1 MIPQLNN
8 EDEYNMANF
17 NQTGQT
23 VGTQINVT
31 TTESTE
37 YSKYLPENE
46 RPVVTALLTALI
58 DSGQTITI
66 NDGEEDLI
74 TSDKLT
80 ELRPE
85 LAGTGEDYITFDGGF
100 FWLIYNNGSEQ
111 DPMIVI
117 ADYSANDFCDD
128 IWDSLNDKYGT

>member
-1 MIPQLNN
+1 MTRW
-8 EDEYNMANF
+8 YNDP
-17 NQTGQT
+17 
-23 VGTQINVT
+23 ID
-31 TTESTE
+31 STA

-58 DSGQTITI
+58 AAGKTITI
-66 NDGEEDLI
+66 YDGEEDLV

-100 FWLIYNNGSEQ
+100 FWLIYNNGSEG

-117 ADYSANDFCDD
+117 ADYSANDLCDD
-128 IWDSLNDKYGT
+128 IWNKLNRKYGT